1 MLNPGAFTHYS
12 YAIRDAVASI
22 AIPVVE
28 IHLSNIAAREEFRRV
43 SVIAP
48 ACVGQIAGFGV
59 NSYLLG
65 LQAVVGVAEDR
76 L

>member
-1 MLNPGAFTHYS
+1 
-12 YAIRDAVASI
+12 
-22 AIPVVE
+22 
-28 IHLSNIAAREEFRRV
+28 
-43 SVIAP
+43 VIAP